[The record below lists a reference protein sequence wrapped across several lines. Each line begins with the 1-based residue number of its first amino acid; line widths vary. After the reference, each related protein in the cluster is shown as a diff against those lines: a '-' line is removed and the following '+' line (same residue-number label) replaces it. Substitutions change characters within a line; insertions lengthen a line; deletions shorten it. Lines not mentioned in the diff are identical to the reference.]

1 MSKGVY
7 SAEKAKTGHNSA
19 KRLFNIIIVLYWIFN
34 IMNKDFVCGLDSK
47 EWNAIYLLN
56 MEQKCEMIKKQ
67 FNIEYRN
74 HLITPQ

>member
-1 MSKGVY
+1 
-7 SAEKAKTGHNSA
+7 
-19 KRLFNIIIVLYWIFN
+19 
-34 IMNKDFVCGLDSK
+34 MNKDFACGLDSK

-56 MEQKCEMIKKQ
+56 MEQKCELKKQ